1 MLRHRVEAL
10 GVDAR
15 VHSAGL
21 LDDGYPAHNSSIDT
35 LAGRGLD
42 ITGHRSRRM
51 TLALVGSADLVLGMA
66 REHVR
71 EAVVMMPQAFP
82 KVFTLKELVR
92 RGETIGPRT
101 AGESV
106 SDWLARAHE
115 GRKTSDLMGNSPNDD
130 VPDPIGLPP
139 SAYLRMAEELD
150 DQLER
155 LVALLW
161 ASAHERSYR

>member
-1 MLRHRVEAL
+1 M
-10 GVDAR
+10 
-15 VHSAGL
+15 HSAGL
-21 LDDGYPAHNSSIDT
+21 LDDGHPAHTSSIDT

-42 ITGHRSRRM
+42 ITGHRSRRL
-51 TLALVGSADLVLGMA
+51 TRALVGSADLVLGMA

-71 EAVVMMPQAFP
+71 EAVVMVPQAFP

-92 RGETIGPRT
+92 RGEAIGPRT

-106 SDWLARAHE
+106 SDWLARAHA
-115 GRKTSDLMGNSPNDD
+115 GRKASELMGNSTADD

-150 DQLER
+150 DQLGR

-161 ASAHERSYR
+161 APDHERSYR